1 MLLLKPSEA
10 KQRFEELVEAAAHG
24 EEVMIELENGQRVKL
39 VAEGQPVPQRYP
51 GTDKEIFVMADD
63 FDEPMEDSLLAVPVR
78 RKRTPGSAKGK
89 IWIADDFDDPLPDME
104 EYS

>member
-1 MLLLKPSEA
+1 MLLLKPAEA
-10 KQRFEELVEAAAHG
+10 KARFDELLDAAAHG
-24 EEVMIELENGQRVKL
+24 EEVTIVMDDGRQVKL

-51 GTDKEIFVMADD
+51 GTGKGIFVMAPD

-89 IWIADDFDDPLPDME
+89 IWIADDFDDLLGIDG
-104 EYS
+104 